1 VRGRPEIGENW
12 FCCDSV
18 KESNE
23 RRERRE
29 MEKKKKDKM
38 ILKNNI

>member
-1 VRGRPEIGENW
+1 LGENG
-12 FCCDSV
+12 FAV

-29 MEKKKKDKM
+29 MEKKKTNDK
-38 ILKNNI
+38 IIFNENV

>member
-1 VRGRPEIGENW
+1 LQGLGERGRSEIGENG
-12 FCCDSV
+12 FAV

-29 MEKKKKDKM
+29 MEKNKKDK
-38 ILKNNI
+38 IIFN

>member
-1 VRGRPEIGENW
+1 MRGRPEIGENGV
-12 FCCDSV
+12 CCDSV

-29 MEKKKKDKM
+29 MEKKKKK
-38 ILKNNI
+38 IK